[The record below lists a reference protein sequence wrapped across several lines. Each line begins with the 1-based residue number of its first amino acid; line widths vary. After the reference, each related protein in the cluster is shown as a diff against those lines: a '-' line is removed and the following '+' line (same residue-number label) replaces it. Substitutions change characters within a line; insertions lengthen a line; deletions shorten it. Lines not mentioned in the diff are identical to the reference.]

1 MKVRLITLI
10 PVLGVLMW
18 SLFAPQVLVASED
31 EGIYESLADVS
42 IGKVF
47 FSPDKRQAIDRNR
60 GNTSTAVNSG
70 PSTKRKQNKD
80 AAGYIVSSNGR
91 AQVYS
96 NGDFVLTK
104 DATSVEF
111 PGQVKVTRSEVAD
124 DSEAGN
130 AND

>member
-1 MKVRLITLI
+1 MKKRLSKVAAVFSVVML
-10 PVLGVLMW
+10 
-18 SLFAPQVLVASED
+18 SLFAPQGSIASDD

-60 GNTSTAVNSG
+60 GSSGTASNAGASG
-70 PSTKRKQNKD
+70 KRKQNKD

-91 AQVYS
+91 AKVYS
-96 NGDFVLTK
+96 NGDFVVMK
-104 DATSVEF
+104 NATSVEF

-124 DSEAGN
+124 DAEAGN
-130 AND
+130 END